1 MKPDS
6 TCMKLALV
14 LAIGMICISLAATS
28 FAQVQT
34 KQTTTAGTPAVQ
46 VNVERGEVV
55 AVEGNDLMVK
65 MQDGTIRH
73 FANIPERAKITVD
86 GQQLS
91 VHDLKPGMKL
101 QRTISTTTTPMTV
114 TTVQTVTGKV
124 WHVTPPISV
133 ILTMENGENQ
143 TFKIPNGQ
151 KFEVDGQLVDA
162 FALKKGM
169 RVTATKITE
178 VPETI
183 VAQQKTVT
191 GTMPTPP
198 TAPPANAPI
207 LIAEVSPAPA
217 PAAAPTPAAKT
228 PAPAPAAEPPSTP
241 AATTPPTTTPAEAPA
256 APTETP
262 ARTGS
267 YTWIVGLLVAA
278 LLVVWLVTRSVRM
291 KHRT

>member
-1 MKPDS
+1 
-6 TCMKLALV
+6 MKLKLV
-14 LAIGMICISLAATS
+14 LAIGMICISVAAIS

-34 KQTTTAGTPAVQ
+34 KQTTTAGAPAVQ

-55 AVEGNDLMVK
+55 AVEGNDLVMK
-65 MQDGTIRH
+65 MEDGTIRH
-73 FANIPERAKITVD
+73 FPNIPERAKITVD

-91 VHDLKPGMKL
+91 IHDLKPGMKL

-151 KFEVDGQLVDA
+151 KFEVDGQMVDA

-169 RVTATKITE
+169 KVTATKITE
-178 VPETI
+178 VPET
-183 VAQQKTVT
+183 VVSQQKTVT

-198 TAPPANAPI
+198 EAPPANSPI
-207 LIAEVSPAPA
+207 LIAEVSATPAPPGA
-217 PAAAPTPAAKT
+217 PTPAPTPAA
-228 PAPAPAAEPPSTP
+228 A
-241 AATTPPTTTPAEAPA
+241 TPPANTPAEAPA
-256 APTETP
+256 TPTQAP

-267 YTWIVGLLVAA
+267 YTWLIWLLVA
-278 LLVVWLVTRSVRM
+278 LLIVAWLVASRM

>member
-1 MKPDS
+1 VKPDS
-6 TCMKLALV
+6 RCMKLKLV
-14 LAIGMICISLAATS
+14 LAIGMICISVAAIS

-34 KQTTTAGTPAVQ
+34 KQTTTAGAPAVQ

-55 AVEGNDLMVK
+55 AVEGNDLVMK
-65 MQDGTIRH
+65 MEDGTIRH
-73 FANIPERAKITVD
+73 FPNIPERAKITVD

-91 VHDLKPGMKL
+91 IHDLKPGMKL

-151 KFEVDGQLVDA
+151 KFEVDGQMVDA

-169 RVTATKITE
+169 KVTATKITE
-178 VPETI
+178 VPET
-183 VAQQKTVT
+183 VVSQQKTVT

-198 TAPPANAPI
+198 EAPPANSPI
-207 LIAEVSPAPA
+207 LIAEVSATPAPPGA
-217 PAAAPTPAAKT
+217 PTPAPTPAA
-228 PAPAPAAEPPSTP
+228 A
-241 AATTPPTTTPAEAPA
+241 TPPANTPAEAPA
-256 APTETP
+256 TPTQTP

-267 YTWIVGLLVAA
+267 YTWLIWLLVA
-278 LLVVWLVTRSVRM
+278 LLIVAWLVASRM

>member
-6 TCMKLALV
+6 RCMKLKLV
-14 LAIGMICISLAATS
+14 LAIGMICISVAAIS

-34 KQTTTAGTPAVQ
+34 KQTTTAGAPAVQ

-55 AVEGNDLMVK
+55 AVEGNDLVMK
-65 MQDGTIRH
+65 MEDGTIRH
-73 FANIPERAKITVD
+73 FPNIPERAKITVD

-91 VHDLKPGMKL
+91 IHDLKPGMKL

-151 KFEVDGQLVDA
+151 KFEVDGQMVDA

-169 RVTATKITE
+169 KVTATKITE
-178 VPETI
+178 VPET
-183 VAQQKTVT
+183 VVSQQKTVT

-198 TAPPANAPI
+198 EAPPANSPI
-207 LIAEVSPAPA
+207 LIAEVSATPAPPGA
-217 PAAAPTPAAKT
+217 PTPAPTPAA
-228 PAPAPAAEPPSTP
+228 A
-241 AATTPPTTTPAEAPA
+241 TPPANTPAEAPA
-256 APTETP
+256 TPTQTP

-267 YTWIVGLLVAA
+267 YTWLIWLLVALRIVA
-278 LLVVWLVTRSVRM
+278 WLVASRM